1 MSAVSVTSSI
11 TDLVSAVSVTKYH
24 WSSVSSECNIK
35 HLPSDWEA
43 DSSGPVSASLFAVL
57 KTGYGTIKI
66 VYLLSTDMNHWTEKI
81 KPLAI
86 EYKSKGII
94 FVYADEETNYDI
106 IQDLGIRE
114 GTISELIFTITKWV

>member
-1 MSAVSVTSSI
+1 
-11 TDLVSAVSVTKYH
+11 
-24 WSSVSSECNIK
+24 
-35 HLPSDWEA
+35 
-43 DSSGPVSASLFAVL
+43 
-57 KTGYGTIKI
+57 
-66 VYLLSTDMNHWTEKI
+66 MNHWTEKI

-114 GTISELIFTITKWV
+114 GTISELIFTITK